1 MQHTGFRCADFRMLM
16 LIVLFVGVFV
26 AAAIPSYLAPLR
38 HGVAWPFAL
47 GQAVLSGLVADLVVL
62 VILVAAVK
70 IFVKVTGLPS

>member
-1 MQHTGFRCADFRMLM
+1 M

-47 GQAVLSGLVADLVVL
+47 GQAALSGLVADLVVL

>member
-62 VILVAAVK
+62 VILVLL
-70 IFVKVTGLPS
+70 FVCAGLGGL